1 MIMKLQCPITKILL
15 PIDGSEHSKRALQF
29 AGCMGTSLGKSLSG
43 LTLLHVITGSYLSR
57 HISYVDFRA
66 EVLKESNAFK
76 RFKEEHV
83 EKDIRPFLDEGERIL
98 RDFGV
103 EAEIE
108 KMIVEGDPA
117 NTIIRVADEGNF
129 STIIMA
135 KRGLPEIKVFFL
147 GSVTSKVV
155 HAASRQTVYIV
166 GQRILKDKACPV
178 TKILIPVDGSTYSI
192 QGVEHAAYLAG
203 ELKGSI
209 DKITILRVINLAL
222 YMERIKEGIDPEEE
236 AKKILEEAKA
246 VLLKAGVSEGLI
258 STKVGVGAPADEI
271 LKEAEEGDYHLII
284 MGRKGRT
291 ALKDFILGGV
301 SSTILQRCQDPTV
314 AIVSSR

>member
-1 MIMKLQCPITKILL
+1 
-15 PIDGSEHSKRALQF
+15 
-29 AGCMGTSLGKSLSG
+29 
-43 LTLLHVITGSYLSR
+43 VITGGYLSR

-66 EVLKESNAFK
+66 EALKESDTIK

-98 RDFGV
+98 RDLGV

-108 KMIVEGDPA
+108 KLIVEGDPT

-129 STIIMA
+129 STILMA
-135 KRGLPEIKVFFL
+135 RNGLSEIKVFFL
-147 GSVTSKVV
+147 GSTISKVV
-155 HAASRQTVYIV
+155 HAASGQTVYIV

-178 TKILIPVDGSTYSI
+178 TKVLIPVDGSTYSME
-192 QGVEHAAYLAG
+192 GVVHAACLAG

-222 YMERIKEGIDPEEE
+222 YMERVKEGIDPEEE
-236 AKKILEEAKA
+236 AKKILEESKA
-246 VLLKAGVSEGLI
+246 VLIKAGISEGLI
-258 STKVGVGAPADEI
+258 SSKVGVGTPADEI
-271 LKEAEEGDYHLII
+271 LKEAEEGGYHLII
-284 MGRKGRT
+284 VGRKGRT
-291 ALKDFILGGV
+291 ALKDLILGGV
-301 SSTILQRCQDPTV
+301 SLTILQRCQNPTV

>member
-15 PIDGSEHSKRALQF
+15 PIDGSGHSKRALQF
-29 AGCMGTSLGKSLSG
+29 AGCMGASLGKSLSG
-43 LTLLHVITGSYLSR
+43 ITLLHVITGGYLSR
-57 HISYVDFRA
+57 HISHVDFRA
-66 EVLKESNAFK
+66 ELLKESDTIK
-76 RFKEEHV
+76 RFKEKHV

-98 RDFGV
+98 KDLGV

-108 KMIVEGDPA
+108 KLIVEGDPA

-147 GSVTSKVV
+147 GSATSKVV

-178 TKILIPVDGSTYSI
+178 PKVLIPVDGSTYSI
-192 QGVEHAAYLAG
+192 KGVEHAACLAG
-203 ELKGSI
+203 ELKGSV

-222 YMERIKEGIDPEEE
+222 YMERIREGIDPEEE

-246 VLLKAGVSEGLI
+246 VLLQAGVSEGHF
-258 STKVGVGAPADEI
+258 STKVGVGTPADEI

-284 MGRKGRT
+284 VGRKGRT

-301 SSTILQRCQDPTV
+301 SSTILQRCQNPTV